1 MLYFFRASPDNFGV
15 EFTNMGNITFY
26 FVITTL
32 LVTLNITLL
41 AQDVR
46 NSENGYYIVVGTFR
60 NEQNARAYRQSLAAK
75 GLPASVRKDSAS
87 GLHYVHVG
95 RTAKKGDAVGR
106 VLSLRQNPGFRDAW
120 VKPFGITLEVVL
132 ASTAPY
138 AMTEIASRDTTFERP
153 PEAPTEFVIS
163 NTELFLQLYNA
174 ANDKLIDG
182 TVEIIDTERSRLIE
196 KVKGNTY
203 YVLPDPKSKAKR
215 ITLIGNVFGY
225 RKVQNEISYPIA
237 PSDSLNPNMEL
248 VGTIVMLRFDM
259 VRYSKGDI
267 NVLYNVYFFNDA
279 AIMQPESKY
288 ELNNLLDMMQENDRV
303 KIRLHGH
310 SNGNS
315 SGKILSVG
323 EEKNLFSL
331 TNAKEGF
338 GSAKELS
345 FKRAEVI
352 KEFLVASGIKP
363 ERIEVKSWGGKR
375 PLYDKNSVN
384 ARRNVRVEVEI
395 LEN

>member
-1 MLYFFRASPDNFGV
+1 MRNLFKSDLFLFFLLIVNS
-15 EFTNMGNITFY
+15 
-26 FVITTL
+26 TL
-32 LVTLNITLL
+32 F
-41 AQDVR
+41 AQSQSTPEED
-46 NSENGYYIVVGTFR
+46 YYVVVGTFR
-60 NEQNARAYRQSLAAK
+60 NEKNALAYRQSLDAR
-75 GLPASVRKDSAS
+75 GQQASIHSDSAT
-87 GLHYVHVG
+87 GLNYVHVG
-95 RTAKKGDAVGR
+95 KTLKKKDAVGR
-106 VLSLRQNPGFRDAW
+106 VLSLRKTSEFRDAW
-120 VKPFGITLEVVL
+120 MKAIGDLTKNSILSAPTESSVQSTETESLDVALE
-132 ASTAPY
+132 T
-138 AMTEIASRDTTFERP
+138 M
-153 PEAPTEFVIS
+153 PEAPTTYEVS
-163 NTELFLQLYNA
+163 DTELFLQLYNA

-203 YVLPDPKSKAKR
+203 YILPDPKSKSKR

-225 RKVQNEISYPIA
+225 RKIQTEISYPIA
-237 PSDSLNPNMEL
+237 ASDSLNPNMEM

-288 ELNNLLDMMQENDRV
+288 ELNNLLEMMQENPRMRI
-303 KIRLHGH
+303 KLHGH
-310 SNGNS
+310 SNGNA
-315 SGKILSVG
+315 SGKILSPG

-331 TNAKEGF
+331 TNAIEGL

-352 KEFLVASGIKP
+352 KDYLVASGITSDRV
-363 ERIEVKSWGGKR
+363 ELKSWGGKR
-375 PLYDKNSVN
+375 PLYDKNSAN

-395 LEN
+395 LAD

>member
-1 MLYFFRASPDNFGV
+1 MY
-15 EFTNMGNITFY
+15 NIRFC
-26 FVITTL
+26 FLAFAIVIYSS
-32 LVTLNITLL
+32 NLL
-41 AQDVR
+41 AQGA
-46 NSENGYYIVVGTFR
+46 SGENGFYIIVGTFR
-60 NEQNARAYRQSLAAK
+60 NSQNARAYCQTLNAK
-75 GLPASVRKDSAS
+75 GLPATVRRDSVS
-87 GLHYVHVG
+87 GMLHVHLG
-95 RTAKKGDAVGR
+95 KTIKKGDAVGR
-106 VLSLRQNPGFRDAW
+106 VLSLRQTGSFRDAW
-120 VKPFGITLEVVL
+120 VKSVGISPDQLL
-132 ASTAPY
+132 ASTAPFGL
-138 AMTEIASRDTTFERP
+138 TETEEDAPTTELESQ
-153 PEAPTEFVIS
+153 PEAPTQYEIS
-163 NTELFLQLYNA
+163 DTELFLQLYNA

-196 KVKGNTY
+196 KVKGNSY
-203 YVLPDPKSKAKR
+203 YVLPDPKSKSKR

-225 RKVQNEISYPIA
+225 RKIQNELSYPIA
-237 PSDSLNPNMEL
+237 PSDTVNPNVEM

-259 VRYSKGDI
+259 VRYSRGDI
-267 NVLYNVYFFNDA
+267 NVLYNVYFYNDA

-288 ELNNLLDMMQENDRV
+288 ELNNLLDMMQENLKMR
-303 KIRLHGH
+303 IMLHGH

-323 EEKNLFSL
+323 EDKNLFSL

-352 KEFLVASGIKP
+352 KDFLVANGVAP
-363 ERIEVKSWGGKR
+363 ARIEVKSWGGKR

-395 LEN
+395 VED